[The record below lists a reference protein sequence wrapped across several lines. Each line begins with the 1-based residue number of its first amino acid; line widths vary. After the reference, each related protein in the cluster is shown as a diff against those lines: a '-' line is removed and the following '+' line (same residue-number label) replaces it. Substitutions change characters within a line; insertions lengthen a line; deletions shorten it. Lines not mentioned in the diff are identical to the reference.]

1 MAYRLLALGVCATLL
16 AAATPVTAGD
26 FPHTPETQWGGFY
39 VGGQLGGVWS
49 ETDWQY
55 ENHNWFNTLGPALVI
70 SNFDIDGSGIAGGG
84 QAGFNYQTGAW
95 VFGIEGSV
103 VGTELDGSIRS
114 PFFPA
119 SDVYSM
125 DVSWL
130 TTLTGRVGY
139 AWDRWLAYAK
149 GGWAGAD
156 IELDLFDQG
165 TPQVRANSST
175 WADGYTLGGGA
186 EYAFGNG
193 FSLGAEY
200 AYVDLGTDRFTV
212 RCPTCPPGVGGGVP
226 VVDGDIEI
234 QSVTAR
240 VNYRF
245 GQ

>member
-1 MAYRLLALGVCATLL
+1 MTYRLLALGVGATLL
-16 AAATPVTAGD
+16 AAAPPVAAGD
-26 FPHTPETQWGGFY
+26 FVDNRPGMQWGGFY
-39 VGGQLGGVWS
+39 AGGQLGGAWS
-49 ETDWQY
+49 ETDWHY
-55 ENHNWFNTLGPALVI
+55 ENHNWFNTLGPTQVI
-70 SNFDIDGSGIAGGG
+70 SNFDIDGSGIMGGG
-84 QAGFNYQTGAW
+84 QLGFNYQTGAW

-103 VGTELDGSIRS
+103 AGTELDGSIRS

-119 SDVYSM
+119 SDRYSM

-130 TTLTGRVGY
+130 TTVTGRVGY

-156 IELDLFDQG
+156 IELDLFDRN
-165 TPQVRANSST
+165 TPVRAKSST

-186 EYAFGNG
+186 EYAFGHG
-193 FSLGAEY
+193 FSLGVEY
-200 AYVDLGTDRFTV
+200 AYVDLGTDRYTV

-226 VVDGDIEI
+226 IVDGDIEI
-234 QSVTAR
+234 QSVTGR